1 MFEVGAQG
9 FSSRSEHVMVLDVTA
24 RVEDD
29 PGPTQVIEP
38 VGNKIVCDVNEDL
51 ANDVAE
57 KAFFENDAISRI
69 GED

>member
-9 FSSRSEHVMVLDVTA
+9 FSSRSEHVMVLDVTV

-38 VGNKIVCDVNEDL
+38 VGKQNSLRRE
-51 ANDVAE
+51 
-57 KAFFENDAISRI
+57 
-69 GED
+69 